1 MVKRYFFYIL
11 ILILGSSL
19 MAQENPHYQIE
30 DLPIPEGIV
39 LEVGGLAFMPDGA
52 LAACTRRGEVWI
64 IKDPYATSAD
74 PANFSRFASGLH
86 EPLGLAYK
94 DGSLLTVQRGE
105 LTKLTDKNGDGKADS
120 YESIAKWPL
129 SGNYHDYG
137 YGPLLLPNGNMM
149 VALNLS
155 WIGYGA
161 SLVKWRGW
169 MLEITP
175 EGEIMPYAT
184 GMRSPAGFGLDADGE
199 LFYSDNQGDWV
210 GSGRVSHVS
219 KGDFVGNPQGLK
231 WAQEEG
237 SPVSLTFDMF
247 ADSMGTLYTQAM
259 QVDGIKEPTAWFPHG
274 VMGISTSAILLDD
287 TKGKFGPFENQMFIG
302 DQGQSKIMRMQLEK
316 VDGSYQA
323 ALFPFTEGF
332 SSGVLRQ
339 VWGEDGTMFVGM
351 TNRGWASTG
360 RAPFGIQRLKYNGKT
375 PFEMHR
381 IEARPDGF
389 EIFFTQKINPAT
401 VRNMDKF
408 SIKSFTYH
416 YHSTYGSPAINI
428 ETCNVSEAILGDEGG
443 SVYLKVDNLREG
455 YVHEIRLKDVKNQLG
470 KKLLH
475 DFAYYTLNK
484 IPGGGTGQQTST
496 TASNK
501 SSSSTKRVTTM
512 PVNWNGKVDESV
524 EIATKPGMYFNKEVL
539 EVKAGS
545 KVKLTFNNDD
555 DMQHNWVLVKKGTI
569 DEVGLAAIE
578 LGIEGPAKNYV
589 PDTENVIYH
598 TKLLEPET
606 TEDIY
611 FIAPDKPGEYP
622 FVCTM
627 AGHHITMRG
636 ILKVK

>member
-1 MVKRYFFYIL
+1 MVKTYIL
-11 ILILGSSL
+11 TAFLFVCSLSLI
-19 MAQENPHYQIE
+19 AQGNKHYEIE
-30 DLPIPEGIV
+30 DLPIPDGIV
-39 LEVGGLAFMPDGA
+39 LEVGGLAFMPDGS

-64 IKDPYATSAD
+64 IKDPYATEAN
-74 PANFSRFASGLH
+74 PANFMRFASGLH
-86 EPLGLAYK
+86 EPLGMAYK

-105 LTKLTDKNGDGKADS
+105 LTKLTDTNGDGKADR

-210 GSGRVSHVS
+210 GSGRVTHVE

-231 WAQEEG
+231 WAAEEG
-237 SPVSLTFDMF
+237 SPVNLRFDMF
-247 ADSMGTLYTQAM
+247 EDSMGTLYSQAL
-259 QVDGIKEPTAWFPHG
+259 QVDQIKEPTAWFPHG
-274 VMGISTSAILLDD
+274 VMGISTSAILLDE
-287 TKGKFGPFENQMFIG
+287 TEGKFGPFSNQMFIG

-316 VDGSYQA
+316 VEGTYQA
-323 ALFPFTEGF
+323 ALFPFIEGF

-339 VWGEDGTMFVGM
+339 VWGKDGTMFVGM

-360 RAPFGIQRLKYNGKT
+360 RKPFGIQRLKYKNSV

-389 EIFFTQKINPAT
+389 EIFFTQKVNLSSS
-401 VRNMDKF
+401 NKLDKF

-428 ETCNVSEAILGDEGG
+428 EDCKVTDAVVGHEGQ
-443 SVYLKVDNLREG
+443 SIYLKVDNLREG
-455 YVHEIRLKDVKNQLG
+455 YVHEIRLNNIKNRVGQSM
-470 KKLLH
+470 LH

-484 IPGGGTGQQTST
+484 IPGGGGSQGTETGKTST
-496 TASNK
+496 TT
-501 SSSSTKRVTTM
+501 SSKRITTM
-512 PVNWNGKVDESV
+512 PINWNGKVDETLV
-524 EIATKPGMYFNKEVL
+524 IATKPGMLFNKKTL

-555 DMQHNWVLVKKGTI
+555 DMQHNWVLVKKGSI
-569 DEVGLAAIE
+569 EEVGMAAIN
-578 LGIEGPAKNYV
+578 LGIEGPGKSYI
-589 PDTENVIYH
+589 PETDKVINH

-606 TEDIY
+606 SEDIY
-611 FIAPDKPGEYP
+611 FVAPDKPGEYP

-627 AGHHITMRG
+627 AGHHVTMRG
-636 ILKVK
+636 VLIVK